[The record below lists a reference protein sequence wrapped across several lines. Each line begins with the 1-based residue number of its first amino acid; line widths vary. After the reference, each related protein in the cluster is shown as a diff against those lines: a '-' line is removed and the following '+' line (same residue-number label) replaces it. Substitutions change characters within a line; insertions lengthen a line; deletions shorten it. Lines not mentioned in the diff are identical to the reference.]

1 MVKVTVV
8 NFDGRRTDYDV
19 DYPIA
24 YCEKIRESQNALVF
38 ESKNVSEVY
47 VDDKLKE
54 KFPKSLS
61 YIYHH
66 TLASVLKYEISS
78 FVSSESLARKKT
90 SESIPLSDQ

>member
-47 VDDKLKE
+47 VDDKLIME
-54 KFPKSLS
+54 FQGTSLELVQPKTKKVME
-61 YIYHH
+61 YKDMPFWVMDH
-66 TLASVLKYEISS
+66 TGGDIEISYC
-78 FVSSESLARKKT
+78 
-90 SESIPLSDQ
+90 